1 MVSIISSWESH
12 LKKRAFGGGGESL
25 GISIKM
31 AKYKTNKQ
39 WFYNYYKITRF
50 NKTKNPTTTT
60 KD

>member
-1 MVSIISSWESH
+1 
-12 LKKRAFGGGGESL
+12 LGGGESL

-60 KD
+60 TKKPKPKYYKFKSTV